1 VVSPRRKVLLVD
13 DSELVRALVVHAL
26 GNAGFEVSTIDD
38 PSGLAA
44 ALARD
49 TPDLVLVDATFPGT
63 DDSRL
68 VELVAPHAAGRR
80 IVVFSDRPEA
90 DVQALAARMGAS
102 GTVPKDDVS
111 RLPGR
116 LDALFAAH

>member
-1 VVSPRRKVLLVD
+1 MTNRRKVLLVD

-26 GNAGFEVSTIDD
+26 GGAGFEVSTIDD

-44 ALARD
+44 ALARE

-63 DDSRL
+63 DESRL
-68 VELVAPHAAGRR
+68 VELVAPHAPGRR
-80 IVVFSDRPEA
+80 ILVFSDRPEA
-90 DVQALAARMGAS
+90 EVQALAVRMGAS

-116 LDALFAAH
+116 LDAFFAAQ

>member
-1 VVSPRRKVLLVD
+1 MVSPRRKVLLVD

-26 GNAGFEVSTIDD
+26 GRAGFEVSTIDD

-44 ALARD
+44 AVERE

-63 DDSRL
+63 DDDRL
-68 VELVAPHAAGRR
+68 VELVAPHAARAR
-80 IVVFSDRPEA
+80 VLLFSDRPAAEV
-90 DVQALAARMGAS
+90 DALAARMGAS
-102 GTVPKDDVS
+102 GAVPKDDVA

-116 LDALFAAH
+116 LEPFFAAP

>member
-1 VVSPRRKVLLVD
+1 MVSPRRKVLLVD
-13 DSELVRALVVHAL
+13 DSELVRALVVHSL
-26 GNAGFEVSTIDD
+26 GRAGFDVSTIDD

-44 ALARD
+44 ALARE

-68 VELVAPHAAGRR
+68 VELVAPHAGGAR
-80 IVVFSDRPEA
+80 ILVFSDRPEA
-90 DVQALAARMGAS
+90 EVRALAARMGAS

-116 LDALFAAH
+116 LDAFFAAS